1 MEKLGKKRREESGT
15 VWYTF
20 VCKELRYMKEQVLAV
35 QRMQDYIAKHC
46 AAEITLSDLSCVVVF
61 PVVFLQVVPGCTWND
76 THRVYPQIPTHRSGK
91 AAA

>member
-46 AAEITLSDLSCVVVF
+46 AHDKHSVHLCDSHPKAGASVHHQAREKRRGLFF
-61 PVVFLQVVPGCTWND
+61 PTA
-76 THRVYPQIPTHRSGK
+76 RR
-91 AAA
+91 